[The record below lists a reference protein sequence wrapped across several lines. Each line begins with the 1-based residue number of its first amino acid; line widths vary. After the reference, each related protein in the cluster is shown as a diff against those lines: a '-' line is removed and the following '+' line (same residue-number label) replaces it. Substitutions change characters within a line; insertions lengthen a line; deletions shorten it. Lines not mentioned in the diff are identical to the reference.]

1 MSKLNRKQI
10 RKNSFLAPAVITAT
24 VAASTLLSSSAN
36 AETKKFVTTQAG
48 DLGRNGFQET
58 LV

>member
-36 AETKKFVTTQAG
+36 FIQDRKVQTQDG
-48 DLGRNGFQET
+48 DQDLRR
-58 LV
+58 L